1 MIIQTYTTDIR
12 IETDIDDITLN
23 IETSL
28 PIGLIINELLT
39 NTIKHANATRAKI
52 QLKKEAG
59 GGLRLHFRDD
69 GKGLRMDEIKKSKG
83 LGWQLIE
90 SLIDQLGGKLT
101 IKSKK
106 GLDFTV
112 TFKELTY
119 KKRY

>member
-1 MIIQTYTTDIR
+1 
-12 IETDIDDITLN
+12 
-23 IETSL
+23 
-28 PIGLIINELLT
+28 
-39 NTIKHANATRAKI
+39 
-52 QLKKEAG
+52 
-59 GGLRLHFRDD
+59 
-69 GKGLRMDEIKKSKG
+69 MDEIKKSKG